1 MLNLNQIGVHFG
13 ERTLF
18 ENISLAVGI
27 KDRVGLVGR
36 NGAGKSTLLK
46 IVAGVQNASEGNVHT
61 PKDYRI
67 GYLAQ
72 EMEHNEDA
80 TVLEEA
86 QSAFAVYQELEA
98 EIEQI
103 SNDISTRTD
112 YESDAYARLIDR
124 LGEANDQLALM
135 GTGSKEE
142 QTQRVLQ
149 GLGFRPADMDRKM
162 SEFSGGWKM
171 RVELGKLLL
180 VAPDLLL
187 LDEPTNHLDIES
199 IEWLENFLKFYP
211 GSMVLIS
218 HDRTFLDNVTD
229 RTVEIT
235 STRVHD
241 HKASYSK
248 YMAWR
253 EEEFARQESAAKQQ
267 QKDIAHTEEL
277 INKFRAKKNKAAF
290 AQSLIKKLDKMERI
304 EVDQFENAAMR
315 FRFPPAPRAGKV
327 VVEAQRLAKRFD
339 DLEVFKDVDLMIA
352 RQDKVALVGK
362 NGAGKTTLFYMI
374 AGLVAIDSGK
384 IYLSGKELNQKSI
397 SERTSLGLT
406 YLPQESSI
414 FKGLTVEANILSAL
428 EQRKDLNHKESQ
440 KELDSLLGDF
450 GLHGLSKTL
459 GIKLSGGERRRT
471 EIARSVAS
479 NPKFILLDEP
489 FAGID
494 PIAVSDLKSIIHNL
508 NEKGIG
514 VVISDHNVRDTM
526 NICTK
531 VLIVNKG
538 KIIANGEPSEIANDK
553 LVKEVYLGKDFDTVL

>member
-1 MLNLNQIGVHFG
+1 MNLFV
-13 ERTLF
+13 
-18 ENISLAVGI
+18 ENLHKTYDKKAVVNGIS
-27 KDRVGLVGR
+27 
-36 NGAGKSTLLK
+36 
-46 IVAGVQNASEGNVHT
+46 
-61 PKDYRI
+61 
-67 GYLAQ
+67 
-72 EMEHNEDA
+72 
-80 TVLEEA
+80 
-86 QSAFAVYQELEA
+86 F
-98 EIEQI
+98 
-103 SNDISTRTD
+103 
-112 YESDAYARLIDR
+112 
-124 LGEANDQLALM
+124 
-135 GTGSKEE
+135 
-142 QTQRVLQ
+142 
-149 GLGFRPADMDRKM
+149 
-162 SEFSGGWKM
+162 
-171 RVELGKLLL
+171 
-180 VAPDLLL
+180 
-187 LDEPTNHLDIES
+187 
-199 IEWLENFLKFYP
+199 
-211 GSMVLIS
+211 
-218 HDRTFLDNVTD
+218 
-229 RTVEIT
+229 EIT
-235 STRVHD
+235 SGET
-241 HKASYSK
+241 
-248 YMAWR
+248 
-253 EEEFARQESAAKQQ
+253 
-267 QKDIAHTEEL
+267 IGIL
-277 INKFRAKKNKAAF
+277 G
-290 AQSLIKKLDKMERI
+290 
-304 EVDQFENAAMR
+304 
-315 FRFPPAPRAGKV
+315 P
-327 VVEAQRLAKRFD
+327 
-339 DLEVFKDVDLMIA
+339 
-352 RQDKVALVGK
+352 

-494 PIAVSDLKSIIHNL
+494 PIAVSDLKSIIHSL

-538 KIIANGEPSEIANDK
+538 KIIANGEPSEIANDQ

>member
-1 MLNLNQIGVHFG
+1 MNLFV
-13 ERTLF
+13 
-18 ENISLAVGI
+18 ENLHKTYDEKAVVNGIS
-27 KDRVGLVGR
+27 
-36 NGAGKSTLLK
+36 
-46 IVAGVQNASEGNVHT
+46 
-61 PKDYRI
+61 
-67 GYLAQ
+67 
-72 EMEHNEDA
+72 
-80 TVLEEA
+80 
-86 QSAFAVYQELEA
+86 F
-98 EIEQI
+98 
-103 SNDISTRTD
+103 
-112 YESDAYARLIDR
+112 
-124 LGEANDQLALM
+124 
-135 GTGSKEE
+135 
-142 QTQRVLQ
+142 
-149 GLGFRPADMDRKM
+149 
-162 SEFSGGWKM
+162 
-171 RVELGKLLL
+171 
-180 VAPDLLL
+180 
-187 LDEPTNHLDIES
+187 
-199 IEWLENFLKFYP
+199 
-211 GSMVLIS
+211 
-218 HDRTFLDNVTD
+218 
-229 RTVEIT
+229 EIT
-235 STRVHD
+235 SGET
-241 HKASYSK
+241 
-248 YMAWR
+248 
-253 EEEFARQESAAKQQ
+253 
-267 QKDIAHTEEL
+267 IGIL
-277 INKFRAKKNKAAF
+277 G
-290 AQSLIKKLDKMERI
+290 
-304 EVDQFENAAMR
+304 
-315 FRFPPAPRAGKV
+315 P
-327 VVEAQRLAKRFD
+327 
-339 DLEVFKDVDLMIA
+339 
-352 RQDKVALVGK
+352 

-397 SERTSLGLT
+397 SERTTLGLT

-494 PIAVSDLKSIIHNL
+494 PIAVSDLKTIIHSL

>member
-1 MLNLNQIGVHFG
+1 MNLFV
-13 ERTLF
+13 
-18 ENISLAVGI
+18 ENLHKTYDKKAVVDGIS
-27 KDRVGLVGR
+27 
-36 NGAGKSTLLK
+36 
-46 IVAGVQNASEGNVHT
+46 
-61 PKDYRI
+61 
-67 GYLAQ
+67 
-72 EMEHNEDA
+72 
-80 TVLEEA
+80 
-86 QSAFAVYQELEA
+86 F
-98 EIEQI
+98 
-103 SNDISTRTD
+103 
-112 YESDAYARLIDR
+112 
-124 LGEANDQLALM
+124 
-135 GTGSKEE
+135 
-142 QTQRVLQ
+142 
-149 GLGFRPADMDRKM
+149 
-162 SEFSGGWKM
+162 
-171 RVELGKLLL
+171 
-180 VAPDLLL
+180 
-187 LDEPTNHLDIES
+187 
-199 IEWLENFLKFYP
+199 
-211 GSMVLIS
+211 
-218 HDRTFLDNVTD
+218 
-229 RTVEIT
+229 EIT
-235 STRVHD
+235 SGET
-241 HKASYSK
+241 
-248 YMAWR
+248 
-253 EEEFARQESAAKQQ
+253 
-267 QKDIAHTEEL
+267 IGIL
-277 INKFRAKKNKAAF
+277 G
-290 AQSLIKKLDKMERI
+290 
-304 EVDQFENAAMR
+304 
-315 FRFPPAPRAGKV
+315 P
-327 VVEAQRLAKRFD
+327 
-339 DLEVFKDVDLMIA
+339 
-352 RQDKVALVGK
+352 

-494 PIAVSDLKSIIHNL
+494 PIAVSDLKNIIHSL